1 LEQAQAASPA
11 VAESA
16 FATNTRAHAR
26 LPTLI
31 LKEVARKIEPDG
43 TDRRTT
49 ELHFEGMGNSEGRKA
64 LSMSLGIEEESLY
77 GVLGEIAGVTQ
88 SRSEGINCTNLNY
101 AVSMIRGLGPKDKA
115 ETMLAA
121 QMAVTH
127 MAVMSE
133 ASLLRNANGHK
144 SRDLHERTFN
154 KLARTFTAQMAALKN
169 HRSPHG
175 QQKMVVE
182 HVNVHEGGQAIVGQV
197 ESNRGVS

>member
-1 LEQAQAASPA
+1 
-11 VAESA
+11 V
-16 FATNTRAHAR
+16 
-26 LPTLI
+26 
-31 LKEVARKIEPDG
+31 
-43 TDRRTT
+43 
-49 ELHFEGMGNSEGRKA
+49 
-64 LSMSLGIEEESLY
+64 
-77 GVLGEIAGVTQ
+77 
-88 SRSEGINCTNLNY
+88 
-101 AVSMIRGLGPKDKA
+101 RGLPGPPYSFAITRVIVASSVPAGMRGLEPKDQA
-115 ETMLAA
+115 EIMLAS

-182 HVNVHEGGQAIVGQV
+182 HVNVHEGGQAIVGPV
-197 ESNRGVS
+197 ERERGPA